1 MSIPRLDRRRTFP
14 LFMVLAAFVFAL
26 AAFRQAAAPRALLIV
41 APQALQPA
49 LAEYV
54 AYKKTILPV
63 ESATLESILASM
75 HGVDDPEK
83 VKRYIYNA
91 WRQRHVGYVLLV
103 GDRDTM
109 PLRYMTSLKF
119 ATFDYL
125 FQPTDLYY
133 ADLAKNDGSFNDW
146 NADTSEYHAGYFGE
160 VNGERGRPM
169 NLDGIRYQPEVAVGR
184 WPVSTPDAIAIVAA
198 KSMAYERSVR
208 DGRHPG
214 LRTAAF
220 FHVQGWVD
228 AREQLT
234 RLART
239 LPPGWSGH
247 RFLFDDGNAA
257 YRTAAP
263 TEAAVDG
270 TFNQGAGLIVHV
282 GHGETD
288 SWIGYP
294 LTYTVDGKKK
304 VSEVLS
310 TRTLAPI
317 HNADRLPV
325 VISVGCSTAYFAPL
339 GPGEAYIDTSGRA
352 HAGEGHKEIVTGA
365 PPPPSPYQ
373 PGELGKDSLG
383 KQLLEDGPN
392 GAVAYIGSDMVA
404 QPMALTLLDGFM
416 NALRTSRD
424 PRVGDNWTAAVR
436 HYYEAAGLA
445 HLEPDGDWVKP
456 ATFAQAMKFNL
467 FGDPSLPMAGPKQ

>member
-1 MSIPRLDRRRTFP
+1 MSVPGLDRVRSVSLFIP
-14 LFMVLAAFVFAL
+14 LVAIVLSL
-26 AAFRQAAAPRALLIV
+26 TGFRQTAPAKSLLIV
-41 APQALQPA
+41 APQSLEPA
-49 LAEYV
+49 LEEYV
-54 AYKKTILPV
+54 AFKKTILPV
-63 ESATLESILASM
+63 ESVSLESILKSTQ
-75 HGVDDPEK
+75 GVDDPEK
-83 VKRYIYNA
+83 VKRYIFNA
-91 WRQRHVGYVLLV
+91 WRRQHVGYVLLV

-133 ADLAKNDGSFNDW
+133 ADLVRNDGSFNDW
-146 NADTSEYHAGYFGE
+146 NANTSEYHAGYFGE

-184 WPVSTPDAIAIVAA
+184 WPVSTPDAVSIIAA
-198 KSMAYERSVR
+198 KSMAYEKSVR

-220 FHVQGWVD
+220 FHIQGWVD
-228 AREQLT
+228 ARDQIT

-247 RFLFDDGNAA
+247 RFLFDDGNPM

-263 TEAAVDG
+263 TEAAVD
-270 TFNQGAGLIVHV
+270 TAFNQGAGLIVHV

-288 SWIGYP
+288 SWLGYP
-294 LTYTVDGKKK
+294 LTYMVDGKKK

-310 TRTLAPI
+310 THTLAPI

-325 VISVGCSTAYFAPL
+325 VISIGCSTAYFAPL

-352 HAGEGHKEIVTGA
+352 HAGEGHKEVVTG
-365 PPPPSPYQ
+365 PPAPPSPYQ
-373 PGELGKDSLG
+373 PGKLGKDSLG
-383 KQLLEDGPN
+383 KQLLEDSPN

-404 QPMALTLLDGFM
+404 QPMALTLLDGFV
-416 NALRTSRD
+416 NALRSSSD

-436 HYYEAAGLA
+436 HFYEAAGIA
-445 HLEPDGDWVKP
+445 RMEPDGDWVKP

-467 FGDPSLPMAGPKQ
+467 FGDPSLPMAGAK